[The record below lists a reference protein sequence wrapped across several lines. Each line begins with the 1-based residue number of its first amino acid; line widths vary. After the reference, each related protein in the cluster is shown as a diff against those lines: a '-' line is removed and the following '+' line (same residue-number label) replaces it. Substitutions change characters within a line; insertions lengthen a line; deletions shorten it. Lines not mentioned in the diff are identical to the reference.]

1 MVDKKYFA
9 FSQYSNTP
17 MLQYSNNSRGGK
29 KNEKGVHVGSAL
41 SGDGSGRGATTGSGC
56 PCGHRALGGQY
67 MPIHPDVGG
76 QKLNIQLTVTPVI
89 SKLIKGTL
97 F

>member
-17 MLQYSNNSRGGK
+17 MLQYSNNSKRGK

-41 SGDGSGRGATTGSGC
+41 RLLFGHMKMGQDGGVE
-56 PCGHRALGGQY
+56 L
-67 MPIHPDVGG
+67 
-76 QKLNIQLTVTPVI
+76 LNVFKVFGKNDGLVKSRKSPPP
-89 SKLIKGTL
+89 
-97 F
+97 